1 MNIRVIS
8 RNVGMALLVSALF
21 MLLSIVVSLVD
32 GGDSALTALAISCV
46 ITFIVGAFPFIF
58 VKGKQRISLRE
69 GYVIIVLAWVLSFI
83 FGMLPYALYGEP
95 FTVANAWFE
104 SVSGFTTTGAS
115 ILDDIES
122 LPRSLLFWRSSTHF
136 IGGLGVVVFLLLIIP
151 DSSPVRLRLSNMEIS
166 ALSKENYRSQT
177 RKTVHIFASV
187 YLILVAAAFFSYWAA
202 GMSPFDAVNHAM
214 SVGATG
220 GFSTRNA
227 SIGAFHSLAIEL
239 ITIVFMVLGSV
250 HFGLLFLSFANRSLR
265 PLRNPV
271 LKFYLAL
278 LLFFTVVTAI
288 SLRVDGVADSWGTA
302 LLESGFHVT
311 SYASTTG
318 FAISDNAAWGMIPA
332 LSLLLVSI
340 FCGCA
345 GSTTGGVKVDR
356 IFVLNKAIK
365 RQIFTTLHPR
375 SVRDIQVGS
384 RYLRE
389 DEVYPHVLYLS
400 LYLIFLVLS
409 VLLALVFMPENTA
422 DALYGSVSCLGTV
435 GPSIGD
441 TIGSMGNYN
450 SQPTLVKLL
459 FSFDMFLGRVEIY
472 PVLAVLAMLTRVRA
486 KKQ

>member
-21 MLLSIVVSLVD
+21 MLLSIFVSLSD
-32 GGDSALTALAISCV
+32 GGDSALTALAISFV

-58 VKGKQRISLRE
+58 VKSNQRISLRE
-69 GYVIIVLAWVLSFI
+69 GYVIIVLSWLLSFI

-95 FTVANAWFE
+95 FSVANAWFE

-115 ILDDIES
+115 ILEDVEA

-166 ALSKENYRSQT
+166 SLSKENYRSQT
-177 RKTVHIFASV
+177 RKTVNIFASV
-187 YLILVAAAFFSYWAA
+187 YLVIVAAAFLCYWVA
-202 GMSPFDAVNHAM
+202 GMSLFDAINHAM

-220 GFSTRNA
+220 GFSTRNL
-227 SIGAFHSLAIEL
+227 SIGSFHSVPIDI

-250 HFGLLFLSFANRSLR
+250 HFGLLFLTFATRSLR

-271 LKFYLAL
+271 LKFYLLVL
-278 LLFFTVVTAI
+278 LVFSLVTAV
-288 SLRVDGVADSWGTA
+288 SLRINGITDSWGKA
-302 LLESGFHVT
+302 LLDSTFHMT

-318 FAISDNAAWGMIPA
+318 FAIADNASWGMMP
-332 LSLLLVSI
+332 SLILLIVSI

-356 IFVLNKAIK
+356 LLVLNKAIG

-375 SVRDIQVGS
+375 SVRDIRMGGS
-384 RYLRE
+384 YLRE
-389 DEVYPHVLYLS
+389 DDVYPHILYIS
-400 LYLIFLVLS
+400 LYLLFLVLS
-409 VLLALVFMPENTA
+409 VVLALLFMPENTM
-422 DALYGSVSCLGTV
+422 DAVFGSISCLGTV
-435 GPSIGD
+435 GPSVGD

-450 SQPTLVKLL
+450 SQPALVKVL
-459 FSFDMFLGRVEIY
+459 FSFDMFIGRVEIY
-472 PVLAVLAMLTRVRA
+472 PVLAVLAMLTHGKAR
-486 KKQ
+486 KS